1 MSCQQLKVQ
10 ELRGVTK
17 KSGFLKK
24 KILKCDALGLQG
36 VLLKGS
42 GQLLCFPLAE
52 GGLGWGFGGES
63 GRGPRLSSFLAWCP
77 ELLPFVTTDLTLNLP
92 SRKIGRKLMSTQKPA
107 HKCFIAVLF
116 MIAQVW
122 K

>member
-10 ELRGVTK
+10 ELRGFTK

-42 GQLLCFPLAE
+42 GQLLSVSHRLRYHS
-52 GGLGWGFGGES
+52 GGLGVRVGG
-63 GRGPRLSSFLAWCP
+63 
-77 ELLPFVTTDLTLNLP
+77 DLTYQVSLP
-92 SRKIGRKLMSTQKPA
+92 GALGF
-107 HKCFIAVLF
+107 CLL
-116 MIAQVW
+116 
-122 K
+122 